1 VHRDLVDHWP
11 QQVARARALL
21 GEARAAICE
30 YDALAART
38 ETRITTPH
46 EVVRVSLPPDLD
58 DLLARM
64 TADPDASANGR
75 AELIAWYRTMETALN
90 GARSGSD
97 RCRSLLAERA
107 ELRGL
112 LEAYV
117 AKASQLA
124 LLEDAEVLAAFEHAH
139 AALYVA
145 PTDLEHARHR
155 VEQYRRLL
163 AARSTP

>member
-1 VHRDLVDHWP
+1 
-11 QQVARARALL
+11 
-21 GEARAAICE
+21 
-30 YDALAART
+30 
-38 ETRITTPH
+38 
-46 EVVRVSLPPDLD
+46 
-58 DLLARM
+58 M

-145 PTDLEHARHR
+145 PTDLEHARHG